1 MMEDSSNSAEQKNM
15 TPTLDQSS
23 TGSSEG
29 INNFSD
35 IDKPL
40 EGGSVAVEKPET
52 ETITEV
58 NDEPAIDAGFV
69 SEANKQLPFHKEK
82 HQAETSQKLAF
93 TLVGVLIVTIA
104 IHYATTIILELN
116 GHHNAVESIEK
127 IFNSCLPVIAGFV
140 GAAVTYYL
148 TKNK

>member
-1 MMEDSSNSAEQKNM
+1 MEDSNKSSEQKVQ
-15 TPTLDQSS
+15 TPTLDRNS
-23 TGSSEG
+23 TGLSDKL
-29 INNFSD
+29 NDFSNAD
-35 IDKPL
+35 EPI
-40 EGGSVAVEKPET
+40 EGGSLAIDKTKT

-58 NDEPAIDAGFV
+58 DDEPAIDAGFV

-93 TLVGVLIVTIA
+93 SLVGVLVVTIA
-104 IHYATTIILELN
+104 IHYATTIVLELY

-148 TKNK
+148 TKDK